1 MCDIC
6 SHVGKIMTQ
15 KQVNDSI
22 DAIGAAV
29 SAGQDPEH
37 FKQALDVLLSTETE
51 DRDREAEAA
60 WEDDYRGTD

>member
-22 DAIGAAV
+22 EAIGVAIKGGV
-29 SAGQDPEH
+29 DPEH
-37 FKQALDVLLSTETE
+37 FKGPLDILLSTETE